1 MAHYA
6 RLGINNTVV
15 RVDIIDNSIIKN
27 EGGIEKDALAFEH
40 LFTEFGAGI
49 WVKCSYN
56 TMGGVHKLGGTP
68 FRANYPGGQYDEDNP
83 WYYDSTNNIFH
94 KGRPK
99 DKDGESCTS
108 WTLNTTSGEWIPP
121 IVMPDY
127 TRAEVE
133 AGKRYV
139 WDESSYALD
148 NTAGWIL
155 T

>member
-1 MAHYA
+1 MCI
-6 RLGINNTVV
+6 RD
-15 RVDIIDNSIIKN
+15 R
-27 EGGIEKDALAFEH
+27 
-40 LFTEFGAGI
+40 
-49 WVKCSYN
+49 
-56 TMGGVHKLGGTP
+56 GGVHKLGGTP